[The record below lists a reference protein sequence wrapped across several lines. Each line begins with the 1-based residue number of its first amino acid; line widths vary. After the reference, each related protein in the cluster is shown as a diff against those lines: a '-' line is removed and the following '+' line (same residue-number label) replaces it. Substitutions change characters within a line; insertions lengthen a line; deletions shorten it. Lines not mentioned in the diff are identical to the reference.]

1 MKILCTEITQFFTNC
16 LHVLSNGIT
25 LLVYI
30 PIKFIKLELSS
41 FIMLVSCNTGFCTG
55 LQLFLLEP
63 LVVVVLPLIKF

>member
-30 PIKFIKLELSS
+30 PIKINKIGTIIIYNVSEL
-41 FIMLVSCNTGFCTG
+41 
-55 LQLFLLEP
+55 
-63 LVVVVLPLIKF
+63 